1 MTVGIIATIKVKP
14 GREAEFETV
23 FRELAGQVKQNEP
36 GCLLYDLFRSK
47 TPSTYV
53 VMEQYASAE
62 ALAAHG
68 KTAHFVAAGPK
79 LGAVLDGRPVIDMLE
94 KA

>member
-1 MTVGIIATIKVKP
+1 MTVGIIATIKVQAGK
-14 GREAEFETV
+14 EQDFEVV

-36 GCLLYDLFRSK
+36 GCLLYDLFKSK

-53 VMEQYASAE
+53 VMEQYANAE

-79 LGAVLDGRPVIDMLE
+79 LAPLLDGRPAIEMLE
-94 KA
+94 KV